1 MRRRVRLTESQLRG
15 VVEEASRRVIQ
26 EMIDEGFFNW
36 LGNVAGNVVQG
47 ATNAYNGA
55 VDWGKNA
62 ANTVANAATNAYNNT
77 VDWGKNAANTVANT
91 AVNAYNGAVN
101 LGNQAYNAAKQGIKQ
116 AGNDFSSGYQQGR
129 QNQQPAYLT
138 AIQQYYNKQKAQ
150 RK

>member
-47 ATNAYNGA
+47 AT
-55 VDWGKNA
+55 
-62 ANTVANAATNAYNNT
+62 
-77 VDWGKNAANTVANT
+77 
-91 AVNAYNGAVN
+91 NAYNGAVN